1 MNKQKKFYYTGKTY
15 QNATYTEEYSRVSR
29 WIKIDYT
36 IPRSEE
42 AESRPFFR
50 HGNRRYYLDN
60 FIRCGSAWIAPLQI
74 ESKDGEKIDL
84 AGQESDNYYKPLFI
98 EIDAGGEAVRVY
110 QYNGS
115 ETDYA

>member
-15 QNATYTEEYSRVSR
+15 QNATYTEEYTRVSR

-50 HGNRRYYLDN
+50 HGNRRFYIDD
-60 FIRCGSAWIAPLQI
+60 FIRTNYPSGDYTEI
-74 ESKDGEKIDL
+74 ESKDGEKATLHAYQAD
-84 AGQESDNYYKPLFI
+84 QYYKPYFI
-98 EIDAGGEAVRVY
+98 ELDESGEAVRVY

-115 ETDYA
+115 ETDYT